1 MMEAMTDLAIRRSVH
16 VNATVEHAFEVFTRR
31 IQAWWPLGTHSVRA
45 TRDDRAP
52 EELRLEL
59 REGGRFYER
68 TGDEE
73 ASWGTVLDYEPP
85 HRIVFEWH
93 VNPDN
98 PPTEIEVTFAP
109 DGDGTRVDL
118 VHSGWER
125 FETDET
131 RSNYASENGWTTVLG
146 SYMKAAGA
154 E

>member
-1 MMEAMTDLAIRRSVH
+1 
-16 VNATVEHAFEVFTRR
+16 VFTQR
-31 IQAWWPLGTHSVRA
+31 IHSWWPLETHSVRA

-59 REGGRFYER
+59 REGGRFYEK

-73 ASWGTVLDYEPP
+73 ASWGTVLDYDPP
-85 HRIVFEWH
+85 HRIVLEWH

-146 SYMKAAGA
+146 SYVKAATPV
-154 E
+154 